1 MPLMSTSATRDPRR
15 SATAAVVV
23 GVDGSEASDLAVRW
37 AAETASQHDR
47 RLHIAHG
54 LDLASSAELLG
65 IYNMMVPAIV
75 DKIRRRG
82 ADLVLSARSLAHQI
96 DPALDV
102 ETEVSEAD
110 PARLLIRHSKS
121 AYLVALGAS
130 GDHTALGYVGST
142 LAAVACHGRGSIVI
156 VRDTGTEQQT
166 RRVGPVVLGLDGTV
180 HSERAVAAAFA
191 EASERR
197 TQLVAVHAW
206 GDPFFDRFSEV
217 PHRLP
222 NNGVQLAG
230 QALIGEQLAGWP
242 EKYPDVQV
250 IRKVY
255 PFGPRRALTDWS
267 GSAQLVVVGSRG
279 RGGFRGLLLGST
291 SNALIQRAHCPV
303 MVVHPK

>member
-1 MPLMSTSATRDPRR
+1 MSTSPTHDPRR

-37 AAETASQHDR
+37 AAETASRHNR

-65 IYNMMVPAIV
+65 IYNTMVPAVV
-75 DKIRRRG
+75 DRIRRHG
-82 ADLVLSARSLAHQI
+82 SDLVVSARSLAHQI
-96 DPALDV
+96 DPSLDV
-102 ETEVSEAD
+102 ETEVSEAN
-110 PARLLIRHSKS
+110 PARLLIRHSSS
-121 AYLVALGAS
+121 AYLVALGTS
-130 GDHTALGYVGST
+130 GNRTALGYLGST
-142 LAAVACHGRGSIVI
+142 LTAVVDHGRGSIVV

-166 RRVGPVVLGLDGTV
+166 RRVGPVVVGLDSTAY
-180 HSERAVAAAFA
+180 SEPAVAAAFA

-230 QALIGEQLAGWP
+230 QAVIGAQLAGWP

-255 PFGPRRALTDWS
+255 PFGPRRALIDWS

-279 RGGFRGLLLGST
+279 RDGFRGLLLGST
-291 SNALIQRAHCPV
+291 SKALIQRAHCPV
-303 MVVHPK
+303 MVVRPK